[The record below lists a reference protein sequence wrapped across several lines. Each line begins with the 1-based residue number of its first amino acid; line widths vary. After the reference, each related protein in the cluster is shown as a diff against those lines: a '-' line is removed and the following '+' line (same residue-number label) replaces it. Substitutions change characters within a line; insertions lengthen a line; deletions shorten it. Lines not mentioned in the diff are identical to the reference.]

1 MVGAL
6 SFHSAPVI
14 VIPPGVGII
23 ASIRKKGNEL
33 NMLRYSHLMN
43 KSRHGLWAVLFS
55 CTFLVAC
62 GDSEPDQTLEKPDMT
77 RLEQRVEQRWQA
89 RINRDWGKA
98 WEYTTPNYRGI
109 FPKRLYINKFSYAVD
124 WELTGVEVV
133 TYDARAAV
141 ASVAV
146 RVMSSPTKQTSAA
159 SRSIGTVPV
168 TFTERWLYVDGD
180 WWYSANE

>member
-1 MVGAL
+1 MLSLTSRARAGAIRL
-6 SFHSAPVI
+6 SL
-14 VIPPGVGII
+14 I
-23 ASIRKKGNEL
+23 ALVASQ
-33 NMLRYSHLMN
+33 
-43 KSRHGLWAVLFS
+43 
-55 CTFLVAC
+55 LVAC
-62 GDSEPDQTLEKPDMT
+62 GDPQDIGATSEPDFSQLEK
-77 RLEQRVEQRWQA
+77 RVADRWQA
-89 RINRDWGKA
+89 RINRDWETA

-159 SRSIGTVPV
+159 SRSIGAVPV
-168 TFTERWLYVDGD
+168 TFTERWLYVDGE